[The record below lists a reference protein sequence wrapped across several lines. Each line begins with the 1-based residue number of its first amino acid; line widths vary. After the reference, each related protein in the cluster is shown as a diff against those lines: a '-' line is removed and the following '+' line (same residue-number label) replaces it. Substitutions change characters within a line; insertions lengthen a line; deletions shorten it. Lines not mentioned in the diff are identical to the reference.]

1 MSKPKDDSEILARL
15 EEKLAF
21 LEDTVQQLNDAV
33 SSQQRELIEMRN
45 VNDLLKEKY
54 RQISA
59 QQSEAV
65 AILDEK
71 PPHY

>member
-1 MSKPKDDSEILARL
+1 MSKSDHDPEALARL
-15 EEKLAF
+15 QEKLAF

-33 SSQQRELIEMRN
+33 SNQQRELIEMRN
-45 VNDLLKEKY
+45 TNELLKENY

-59 QQSEAV
+59 QQFEGEAV
-65 AILDEK
+65 LDEK

>member
-1 MSKPKDDSEILARL
+1 MSKSDHDSEALARL
-15 EEKLAF
+15 QEKLAF

-33 SSQQRELIEMRN
+33 SNQQRELIEMQN
-45 VNDLLKEKY
+45 TNELLKEKY

-59 QQSEAV
+59 QQFEGQAV
-65 AILDEK
+65 LDEK

>member
-1 MSKPKDDSEILARL
+1 MSKSYLEAEVLARL
-15 EEKLAF
+15 QEKLAF
-21 LEDTVQQLNDAV
+21 LEDNVEQLNDALA
-33 SSQQRELIEMRN
+33 SQQRELIEMRN
-45 VNDLLKEKY
+45 VNELLKEKY

-59 QQSEAV
+59 QQSEAE